1 MKTVVYQSFRTKDVP
16 SWIESCMESV
26 RRWSQHR
33 GFEYRFYDDSFF
45 DLVPAELRPR
55 ASAFKCL
62 LADYARLVAA
72 RDLLA
77 SGYDRA
83 VWVDADALIFAPSS
97 FDIALTRGYAFSRE
111 VWLDRVTMGRPQFKL
126 SVNNAVSVFCRDQK
140 IIDFALD
147 AADGILRSDRPLEPV
162 SIGTDFLSKL
172 QNAYHFPLLTE
183 VGILGSEMARRY
195 LANDGRFLASYLRY
209 QTSPIYAANLCLSKH
224 SGGVSSSE
232 STFKDADT
240 HALIAKLQA
249 DEGRSFNAWFS
260 AEPQIRNEQ
269 FDRPI
274 SRYLASRYAAR
285 LPLKTIKDKR

>member
-16 SWIESCMESV
+16 PWIEACLESV
-26 RRWSQHR
+26 RQWAKLRD
-33 GFEYRFYDDSFF
+33 FDYRFYDDGFF

-72 RDLLA
+72 RDLLGK
-77 SGYDRA
+77 GYDRA
-83 VWVDADALIFAPSS
+83 VWIDADALIFAPAS
-97 FDIALTRGYAFSRE
+97 FDIALSHGYAFSRE
-111 VWLDRVTMGRPQFKL
+111 VWLDRVTLGTPQFKL

-147 AADGILRSDRPLEPV
+147 AANGILRSDQPLEPV

-183 VGILGSEMARRY
+183 VGILGAEMAQRY
-195 LANDGRFLASYLRY
+195 LVNDGRFLTAYLRH
-209 QTSPIYAANLCLSKH
+209 QTSPVYAANLCLSKH
-224 SGGVSSSE
+224 SGGSGGSE
-232 STFKDADT
+232 TIFDEANT
-240 HALIAKLQA
+240 IALIAKLLA
-249 DEGRSFNAWFS
+249 DQGRSLNAWFAPS
-260 AEPQIRNEQ
+260 SPLSNEQ

-274 SRYLASRYAAR
+274 SRYLASRHAAR
-285 LPLKTIKDKR
+285 LLVKAIQDKR